1 MLNDDNDES
10 RRVVEHCYRT
20 YKTLVNP
27 IIDWEDE
34 DVWEFLNRNNIP
46 HCSLYDQGFVRIG
59 CINCQMARKERRV
72 AELERWPKY
81 KDMYSRALQKM
92 LQRREESGLENKK
105 WGSLEEVWQW
115 WLE

>member
-59 CINCQMARKERRV
+59 CINCPMARKERRV